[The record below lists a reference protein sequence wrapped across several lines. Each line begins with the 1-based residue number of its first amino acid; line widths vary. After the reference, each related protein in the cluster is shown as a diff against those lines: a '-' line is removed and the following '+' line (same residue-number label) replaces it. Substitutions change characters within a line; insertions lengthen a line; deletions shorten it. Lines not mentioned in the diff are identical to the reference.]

1 MIEKEH
7 PAISIRRQSELLGIS
22 RSAVYYQPG
31 KVRDEHD
38 IEELQE
44 ILKVLEVIPFYGYRK
59 VVLELRKQGTIST
72 RKRVR
77 RIMRKFGL
85 RAIFS
90 KPNLSKA
97 RKEHKKYPYL
107 LSGKVIRYPN
117 QVWASDLTYIRL
129 PGGHVYLVAIID
141 LYSRKVL
148 SWRLSNSMK
157 ADFCVEALE
166 EAIEKYGSPAIFNTD
181 QGSQFTSDEF
191 IGILKKHYIRISM
204 DGKGRAL
211 DNIYIERLWRTLKYE
226 DIYIKGYESMNSL
239 KDGLKRYFD
248 FYNTVRFHQSLD
260 YQVPDEKYES
270 FQTRD
275 QEIIP
280 AA

>member
-1 MIEKEH
+1 
-7 PAISIRRQSELLGIS
+7 
-22 RSAVYYQPG
+22 
-31 KVRDEHD
+31 
-38 IEELQE
+38 
-44 ILKVLEVIPFYGYRK
+44 LKVLEVIPFYGYRK

-248 FYNTVRFHQSLD
+248 FYNTARFHQSLD